1 MKLKNLLFGIVALAT
16 TSMFAQFSLSGE
28 FIPRTEYRNGFS
40 STISEGTEPGIAT
53 SVRAALKAT
62 YKTEGYT
69 THLNLLEVFTMGDRQ
84 QLSTAGNG
92 NFRVQEAWADLVLGS
107 SSSLKIGRQGIA
119 YDDQRIMGT
128 VGWAQQM
135 RTHDAA
141 VYKYKNKGLSVD
153 LGVAYNQNSVTK
165 SGNDYLNDKMFSYKT
180 MQYLHAN
187 KKTDKLNVSA
197 FVINTQFQDATPA
210 TKLKI
215 FPNENGELEDAE
227 INPITTPG
235 DDTVTSLLTAGL
247 HADFKISSVKLSAN
261 AFVQDGDRSSESTP
275 YLASLDAGFKGT
287 DKTTFGL
294 GAEIIS
300 GKTSDTS
307 FGFFP
312 VYGTNHKFNGFM
324 DRFYVGNHAKGNGL
338 IDLHASVK
346 TKLGNGYG
354 LMVKALHF
362 VEESESK
369 TLGSE
374 IDLVLAKKFKGYAL
388 KLGYSQFFESDAIPT
403 AKDTQNWAWAMLV
416 IKPKFL

>member
-141 VYKYKNKGLSVD
+141 VYKYKNKGLYVD

-197 FVINTQFQDATPA
+197 LVINTEFQDATA
-210 TKLKI
+210 
-215 FPNENGELEDAE
+215 
-227 INPITTPG
+227 G

-388 KLGYSQFFESDAIPT
+388 KLGYSQFFESDAAPT